1 MQEDIRLC
9 KDCKFMNKN
18 YLHASE
24 CIREPVEIDPVDGT
38 LFYLSCLQARRLQF
52 GCGRLGKYFEIKNA
66 KPVGPS
72 NQVIASLWSN
82 I

>member
-52 GCGRLGKYFEIKNA
+52 GCGRLGKYFES
-66 KPVGPS
+66 KPDNFAVKFVKKIFKGS
-72 NQVIASLWSN
+72 KE
-82 I
+82 